1 MTNKEITRRLIK
13 MMQPYRTRFYLSF
26 LAMVG
31 TAATEPMFPK
41 VLTHLF
47 DDGFGH
53 KPGFQMWTI
62 PAAIIAIFVA
72 RGIFTFSSAYLSNW
86 VISRLLN
93 DLRRAM
99 FDRLLHLPVARF
111 HEESTGALIN
121 TMIAEARQ
129 VVDMVTNAFLSIVRD
144 ALVVAGLLGLLLY
157 LNWRLTLVA
166 FILIPASALLVR
178 LSSGRLRRLNRENQR
193 ITEEMTQVV
202 EEAARGHQV
211 IRVFAGEEYEKNRF
225 EKRSQALLGF
235 SRRITVAAASTV
247 PISQLMSALAVSGVI
262 VLALHQA
269 QNSDAVT
276 AGSFIGF
283 ITAML
288 MMLAPMKRLAEVNGP
303 IHRGMAA
310 AESVFALIDAPPEL
324 DPGTKT
330 IARARGDLRLEHV
343 AFRYNDLNP
352 HALVDTS
359 LSIAAGETVALVGV
373 SGGGKSTL
381 VNLVTRFYA
390 PTAGQIYLDDIAYP
404 DLTLASLRQQ
414 IAMVSQNVV
423 LFDDTLAAN
432 IAYGAHQIDEARL
445 ANAVRA
451 AHLTE
456 VVQNLPQGLQSLI
469 GENGMRLSGGQR
481 QRVAIARAIYKD
493 APILILDEATSALDT
508 ESERAVQAALDELMQ
523 GRTTLVIAHRLSTI
537 ERADR
542 ILVLQQGRIVESG
555 RHEELLAR
563 AGLYANLYHLQF
575 AKDA

>member
-1 MTNKEITRRLIK
+1 MTNKEITRRLIQ
-13 MMQPYRTRFYLSF
+13 MMQPYRSRFYLSF
-26 LAMVG
+26 LAMIG

-47 DDGFGH
+47 DDGFGR
-53 KPGFQMWTI
+53 KPDFQMWTI

-129 VVDMVTNAFLSIVRD
+129 VVEMVTNAFLSIVRNV
-144 ALVVAGLLGLLLY
+144 LVVIGLLGLLLY

-211 IRVFAGEEYEKNRF
+211 IRVFAGEEYEKSRF

-247 PISQLMSALAVSGVI
+247 PISQLMSAFAVSGVI

-310 AESVFALIDAPPEL
+310 AESVFALIDAPIEA
-324 DPGTKT
+324 DPGQ
-330 IARARGDLRLEHV
+330 ISLQRARGDLRLEHV

-352 HALVDTS
+352 PALVDTS

-404 DLTLASLRQQ
+404 DLTMASLRRQ

-432 IAYGAHQIDEARL
+432 IAYGVHEIDEARL

-508 ESERAVQAALDELMQ
+508 ESERAVQAALDELMR

-575 AKDA
+575 AKEA